1 MPDGGDG
8 ENPGT
13 EVVIIKL
20 LYATFASKE
29 EALSIA
35 HKLLEEKLIACANV
49 MDGGTSVYRWQGEV
63 EEASE
68 VILFAK
74 TTEAQAEKAIARI
87 KELHSYELPCALVLP
102 VESGLP
108 GFMGWVENSSK

>member
-1 MPDGGDG
+1 M
-8 ENPGT
+8 
-13 EVVIIKL
+13 IKL
-20 LYATFASKE
+20 LYATFAGKE

-49 MDGGTSVYRWQGEV
+49 LDGGASIYRWQGEV
-63 EEASE
+63 QQASE

-74 TTEAQAEKAIARI
+74 TTEAQAEKAASRI
-87 KELHSYELPCALVLP
+87 KELHSYELPCVLILP

-108 GFMGWVENSSK
+108 EFMEWVETETS